1 MTVETPMTLEALLEE
16 CRPHDVPDAY
26 VAMQLI
32 RAFEERAY
40 QAYNGGEVKGS
51 IHSSVGH
58 EAIAAAAGDAFL
70 AEDYIACT
78 HRGHGH
84 AITRGTDVGRMFA
97 ELMGKESGTCRG
109 RGGSMHLTD
118 KSVGL
123 IGANGIVGASVEF
136 AVGAA
141 MSIKTLGNTSA
152 VAIASFGDGATA
164 QGSFHEGLNLA
175 SLWKLPVV
183 FLCENNQ
190 YAVTAHVSEAI
201 AAESIVDFAQPY
213 KNVEGIAVD
222 GRDYDAVAQAMV
234 TARRRAVSGQGP
246 VLIEAKTYRFMGHS
260 RGDPAFGAYRSKES
274 HLEEVSNDPIQR
286 YVAVHEL
293 SERRVALVNG
303 VIAAFIERA
312 IEFGRDASEPAA
324 DSVLDHVY

>member
-1 MTVETPMTLEALLEE
+1 MTLNGLIEQCQLEE
-16 CRPHDVPDAY
+16 VPNEY
-26 VAMQLI
+26 VAMRLV

-58 EAIAAAAGDAFL
+58 EAIAAAAGRAFKVQ
-70 AEDYIACT
+70 DYIACT

-123 IGANGIVGASVEF
+123 IGANGIVGASVEL

-141 MSIKTLGNTSA
+141 MSIKTLGDRSA

-164 QGSFHEGLNLA
+164 QGSFHEGMNLA

-190 YAVTAHVSEAI
+190 YAVTAHVSDAI
-201 AAESIVDFAQPY
+201 AAASIVDFAEPY

-222 GRDYDAVAQAMV
+222 GRDYDAVAEAMV
-234 TARRRAVSGQGP
+234 FARQRAVSGGGP

-260 RGDPAFGAYRSKES
+260 RGDPAFGAYRSKEA
-274 HLEEVSNDPIQR
+274 HLAEVANDPI
-286 YVAVHEL
+286 
-293 SERRVALVNG
+293 ERFIMARQLPQGEIVRVNS
-303 VIAAFIERA
+303 VIAEFIERA
-312 IEFGRDASEPAA
+312 IDFGRSASEPAA
-324 DSVLDHVY
+324 DSALEYVY